1 MRSKSWVI
9 LTVFLLLIIQVVDI
23 QAQIIQKKVSLS
35 WTENLIFKLD
45 DENTLEFL
53 NFEDAITDFKYGDL
67 PVFFQKIA
75 VDNFFSEYDIQLS
88 NEKYEFLSQEDRKLV
103 PSNLLKPVVEP
114 EVHCYAD
121 KGKPYAVVTL
131 LPFVSATSSQVKKLV
146 SFEMTLIPKPSAIS
160 AKAGHAYASNSVLA
174 NGLWYKV
181 AVTETGLH
189 KVTFENLK
197 DMG

>member
-75 VDNFFSEYDIQLS
+75 VDNFFSEYEIQLS

-114 EVHCYAD
+114 EVHCYAE
-121 KGKPYAVVTL
+121 KGKHYAVVTL

-146 SFEMTLIPKPSAIS
+146 SFEMTLIPKSS
-160 AKAGHAYASNSVLA
+160 TKSTKAGRAYAANSVLA
-174 NGLWYKV
+174 NG
-181 AVTETGLH
+181 
-189 KVTFENLK
+189 
-197 DMG
+197 